1 MLQVTPSNEHQLGR
15 VAKLDHALLIELQ
28 TVLPTDRPS
37 DGGNHEAEGDF
48 SWIGSVHF
56 IADYGNSYIGP
67 YSGAS
72 YLLES

>member
-15 VAKLDHALLIELQ
+15 IVKLDHALLIELQ
-28 TVLPTDRPS
+28 TVLPADKPS
-37 DGGNHEAEGDF
+37 DGGNQGDF

-56 IADYGNSYIGP
+56 TADYGNSYIGP